1 MSKKFYLAK
10 LQDADSLMIRELY
23 YSDLRRNI
31 IGKIKNIN
39 KKKFKNKNLS
49 VIKYDNLAAGYVFK
63 KKIIF
68 TYTLNIQL
76 NLKY

>member
-31 IGKIKNIN
+31 LGKIKNIN
-39 KKKFKNKNLS
+39 KK
-49 VIKYDNLAAGYVFK
+49 
-63 KKIIF
+63 
-68 TYTLNIQL
+68 IQ
-76 NLKY
+76 K